1 MASNGGGGST
11 GVVALVVIFLI
22 VVAVVVFAFRD
33 RIFSGNS
40 GGTNIKVTT
49 PQR

>member
-1 MASNGGGGST
+1 MASNGGGGSA
-11 GVVALVVIFLI
+11 GVVALVIIFVII
-22 VVAVVVFAFRD
+22 VAVAVFAFRG
-33 RIFSGNS
+33 RLFGGNS